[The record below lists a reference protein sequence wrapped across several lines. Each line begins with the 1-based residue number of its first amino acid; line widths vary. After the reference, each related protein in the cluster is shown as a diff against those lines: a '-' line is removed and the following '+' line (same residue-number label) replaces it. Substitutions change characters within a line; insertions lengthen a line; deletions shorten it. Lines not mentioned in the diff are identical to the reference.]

1 MEEIQRLIT
10 DGKTSEAIQRL
21 NAYIETNPGSDEAW
35 HLLGKAYYKT
45 GEIRLAL
52 NSYLRAIE
60 LNPDS
65 PAQSAYNMA
74 IRILDFYNK
83 DMYNQ

>member
-1 MEEIQRLIT
+1 MMEEIQRLIT

-45 GEIRLAL
+45 GEMGDESPVGYDNRKTA
-52 NSYLRAIE
+52 E
-60 LNPDS
+60 L
-65 PAQSAYNMA
+65 
-74 IRILDFYNK
+74 
-83 DMYNQ
+83 